1 MDVARDSLNVKDPT
15 NNNNNIND
23 DDGDGNNDG
32 FAPPAPGPPPDKHFE
47 DQATQT
53 EDEDEC
59 GDEDSYCSYNEYSE
73 CERERLVS
81 GWLAAIV
88 ASHEE

>member
-1 MDVARDSLNVKDPT
+1 M
-15 NNNNNIND
+15 NNNNNNTIND
-23 DDGDGNNDG
+23 DDGNNGG
-32 FAPPAPGPPPDKHFE
+32 FAPPDPGPPDKHFE

-73 CERERLVS
+73 CERLL
-81 GWLAAIV
+81 GWLP
-88 ASHEE
+88 S